1 MIAVCIFCDC
11 NICITLTFNVEFF
24 ILPINT
30 IVQTLYLTD
39 HGVEE
44 FALGYINPIC
54 KWTQLKPT
62 LSLGLNIFL
71 QVVQSKPGPIHG
83 YILGESQKI
92 DGKIEQPP
100 PFRIRW

>member
-1 MIAVCIFCDC
+1 M
-11 NICITLTFNVEFF
+11 
-24 ILPINT
+24 
-30 IVQTLYLTD
+30 QTLYLTD

-62 LSLGLNIFL
+62 LSLRLNIFL

-83 YILGESQKI
+83 CILGESQKI